1 MEMTFD
7 DAGLDRTASAF
18 AALGSE
24 QRLSVLRAL
33 VRAGEEGLPM
43 GTLGERTGVTGATLS
58 HHVRTLAQA
67 GLVAQRRDGRRI
79 LVTVEIGAVEA
90 LSDWLVAE
98 CCADRRGHDHG

>member
-1 MEMTFD
+1 M
-7 DAGLDRTASAF
+7 DAALARTASAF

-33 VRAGEEGLPM
+33 VRAGAGGLPM

-58 HHVRTLAQA
+58 HHVRVLAQA

-79 LVTVEIGAVEA
+79 VCSVDHAAVRD
-90 LSDWLVAE
+90 LSDWLLAE
-98 CCADRRGHDHG
+98 CCADMEGHDHG

>member
-7 DAGLDRTASAF
+7 DAGLARTASAF

-33 VRAGEEGLPM
+33 VRAGAQGLPM
-43 GTLGERTGVTGATLS
+43 GVLGERTGVTGATLS
-58 HHVRTLAQA
+58 HHVRTLVQA
-67 GLVAQRRDGRRI
+67 GLVRQRKDGRRI
-79 LVTVEIGAVEA
+79 VASVEIGAVEA

-98 CCADRRGHDHG
+98 CCADREGHDHG